1 MLIFLKIII
10 SALLIAFATEV
21 ARYNRVLAAMIISL
35 PLTSIISFV
44 WIYLDL
50 KDTDKLSKMSMDVFW
65 LVLLSLPFFLVFS
78 YLLRMQ
84 YSFWVALG
92 ISCVLLIIL
101 YVGIT
106 FLKSYL

>member
-1 MLIFLKIII
+1 MLIFVKIVL
-10 SALLIAFATEV
+10 SALLIAFATEI
-21 ARYNRVLAAMIISL
+21 ARYNRILAAIIISL
-35 PLTSIISFV
+35 PLTSVISFV

-50 KDTDKLSKMSMDVFW
+50 KDTDKLAKMSMDVFW

-92 ISCVLLIIL
+92 FSSLVLIIL
-101 YVGIT
+101 YFGAT
-106 FLKSYL
+106 FLKSYF